1 MELECIKCLTT
12 KYKTDKLGLAW
23 LGLAWLCLDLLKL
36 CFSVCAQLDFI
47 WLDLA

>member
-23 LGLAWLCLDLLKL
+23 VGFGCFFFLIYLLLC
-36 CFSVCAQLDFI
+36 
-47 WLDLA
+47 